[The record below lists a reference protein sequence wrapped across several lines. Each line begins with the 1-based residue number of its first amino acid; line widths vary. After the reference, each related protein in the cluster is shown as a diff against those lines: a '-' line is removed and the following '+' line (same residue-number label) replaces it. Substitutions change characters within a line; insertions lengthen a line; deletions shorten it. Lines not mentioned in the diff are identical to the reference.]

1 METSITT
8 TKGQIVIP
16 KKLRA
21 KYGMKPGTKVAF
33 IEKDGDLILKALNKN
48 YFDSL
53 AGWLPE
59 KGDPIS
65 ELMKEKKNEKS
76 R

>member
-8 TKGQIVIP
+8 NKGQIVVPRKI
-16 KKLRA
+16 RA
-21 KYGMKPGTKVAF
+21 KYGIKPGTKVAF
-33 IEKDGDLILKALNKN
+33 IEKDGDLVLKALYKN

-59 KGDPIS
+59 NGDPIS
-65 ELMKEKKNEKS
+65 ELLKEKQNEKK

>member
-8 TKGQIVIP
+8 PKGQIVVP

-21 KYGMKPGTKVAF
+21 KYGIKPGTKVAF
-33 IEKDGDLILKALNKN
+33 IEKDGELILKALNKN

-65 ELMKEKKNEKS
+65 ELMKEKKKEKS